1 MKYHEEPARERE
13 VEKQLLELVN
23 FSDLFPDIIILK

>member
-1 MKYHEEPARERE
+1 MKYHEAPARERV

-23 FSDLFPDIIILK
+23 FPDLFPDIIFK